1 MNYLRN
7 HEMFQ
12 DVKIFKGIKLVDDRG
27 IFRKPFFGDDL
38 KEINSVSLIDEFS
51 NLAAKGRS
59 EVRFIST
66 DTEEGAQLDSGF
78 GGLAAVLRYPIM

>member
-12 DVKIFKGIKLVDDRG
+12 DVKIFQGTKLVDDRG

-38 KEINSVSLIDEFS
+38 VERYALPKGEIVYFC
-51 NLAAKGRS
+51 KK
-59 EVRFIST
+59 
-66 DTEEGAQLDSGF
+66 
-78 GGLAAVLRYPIM
+78 